1 MAESCASPAPSPAW
15 LLPHLLPKGGDCGG
29 RVGWGWMQFQPQ
41 SRAPWLEAI
50 FSLGPQAC
58 LPVGS
63 QPSLPSCETAP
74 HRPPHR
80 PLTRTGNHT
89 CTSWRGD
96 GGVTAVGPGAEGVP
110 MQSPA
115 PPPQKKR
122 LRARSGLLIQLLVA
136 HFRLLHPSCPQQ
148 GERIPD
154 PRTERGS
161 QRPKARQSTTHS
173 RESSQRS
180 AVSGPSPSGAAGPGA
195 SRWALGRQPP
205 SPSPKAAP
213 SGGWSRAREGDRGPV
228 RGGSVLHRH
237 MWLDLKSY

>member
-1 MAESCASPAPSPAW
+1 MQAPFLPLPL

-63 QPSLPSCETAP
+63 QPLLPSCKTAP
-74 HRPPHR
+74 HRPPYR
-80 PLTRTGNHT
+80 PLTRTGNHM
-89 CTSWRGD
+89 CTSRRGYS
-96 GGVTAVGPGAEGVP
+96 GVTAVGPGAGEVLV
-110 MQSPA
+110 QSP
-115 PPPQKKR
+115 P
-122 LRARSGLLIQLLVA
+122 LRRPRSRSRFLTQLLDVC
-136 HFRLLHPSCPQQ
+136 FRLLHPPCLPLI
-148 GERIPD
+148 EWIPN
-154 PRTERGS
+154 PMTERAGWGNQS
-161 QRPKARQSTTHS
+161 SAEHTTTGKKAPSALWPISFWLSRDQGKQMGS
-173 RESSQRS
+173 RET
-180 AVSGPSPSGAAGPGA
+180 A
-195 SRWALGRQPP
+195 P

-213 SGGWSRAREGDRGPV
+213 SGGWSPAREGNRGPV